1 MIAEPLHLKLRPNTL
16 DDFKGEANQS
26 VVLSLKQQ
34 LDKDWNKI
42 PRAFLFT
49 GKSGCGKTTIAR
61 IMAKELGCSERDFNE
76 LNSANT
82 RGIDTIRE
90 ISSNCKMAPF
100 EGKIRAYLLDE
111 CHSQTKDAQQALL
124 KLLEDTPEHVFIFLC
139 TTDPN
144 LLLETIKNRCS
155 VYQVSPWEI
164 GETYQYLKTIVANE
178 KGKCS
183 LKTIKRIAEESNGSP
198 RKALTVLDQVLMME
212 DDEQAKSL
220 IVNYSDDESKSID
233 ICKLV
238 IAGKGSNK
246 WDAMRGLIKSY
257 TGEPESLRKGIL
269 GYLTNTLLNQSS
281 QNDFA
286 NRIQTL
292 IGLFGSKNWQYDG
305 KSALVEILYEAC
317 SI

>member
-1 MIAEPLHLKLRPNTL
+1 MIAEPLHLKLRPNKL

-26 VVLSLKQQ
+26 IVLSLKQQ

-139 TTDPN
+139 
-144 LLLETIKNRCS
+144 
-155 VYQVSPWEI
+155 
-164 GETYQYLKTIVANE
+164 
-178 KGKCS
+178 
-183 LKTIKRIAEESNGSP
+183 
-198 RKALTVLDQVLMME
+198 
-212 DDEQAKSL
+212 
-220 IVNYSDDESKSID
+220 
-233 ICKLV
+233 
-238 IAGKGSNK
+238 
-246 WDAMRGLIKSY
+246 
-257 TGEPESLRKGIL
+257 
-269 GYLTNTLLNQSS
+269 
-281 QNDFA
+281 
-286 NRIQTL
+286 
-292 IGLFGSKNWQYDG
+292 
-305 KSALVEILYEAC
+305 
-317 SI
+317 